1 MITYL
6 QKMTGVV
13 INPRRIDMG
22 NGKKATLLSMYLGDD
37 YHKDLNIDAVRADS
51 IVDAVGYGDVG
62 EKLHFDLIREGDTL
76 ELSGTF
82 RQANSELNSGVL
94 HNSFVIELF
103 KKK

>member
-1 MITYL
+1 MITDF

-37 YHKDLNIDAVRADS
+37 YHKELNIDAVRAEY
-51 IVDAVGYGDVG
+51 IVDAVGYGEVG
-62 EKLHFDLIREGDTL
+62 EKLYFDLIREGDIL

-82 RQANSELNSGVL
+82 KFIVPVTL
-94 HNSFVIELF
+94 I
-103 KKK
+103 